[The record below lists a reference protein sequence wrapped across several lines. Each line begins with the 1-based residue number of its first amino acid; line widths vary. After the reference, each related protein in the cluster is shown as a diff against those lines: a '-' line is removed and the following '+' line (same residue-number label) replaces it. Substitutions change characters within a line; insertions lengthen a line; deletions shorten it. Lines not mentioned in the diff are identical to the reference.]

1 MEQIKN
7 DQLTV
12 EISAHGAE
20 LKSIK
25 DADGNEYLWDGDKEF
40 WGGQSPLLFPIV
52 GGLWKGVYRI
62 GDKEY
67 SLPRHGFGKL
77 VDFKL
82 VGKTGDRLTFAL
94 IDNEET
100 FENYPYHFNLAVSYR
115 LAGNELHVIWHVENT
130 DDKVIYFQI
139 GGHPAFK
146 VPGCKKG
153 EKLKAFLKLDNEAPT
168 RLFATIGGCID
179 PNARET
185 VQTDN
190 GILEVTDES
199 FADDAYIFDK
209 SQVKQISLLNEKC
222 EPHVTVEFKTPA
234 VGVWN
239 PGNHAPFVCIEPWF
253 GTCDWAEYTGE
264 FKDKYMMN
272 SLQPGAS
279 FMSEYIIR
287 IEK

>member
-1 MEQIKN
+1 MP
-7 DQLTV
+7 
-12 EISAHGAE
+12 S
-20 LKSIK
+20 
-25 DADGNEYLWDGDKEF
+25 
-40 WGGQSPLLFPIV
+40 LL
-52 GGLWKGVYRI
+52 
-62 GDKEY
+62 
-67 SLPRHGFGKL
+67 LPG
-77 VDFKL
+77 
-82 VGKTGDRLTFAL
+82 
-94 IDNEET
+94 
-100 FENYPYHFNLAVSYR
+100 
-115 LAGNELHVIWHVENT
+115 
-130 DDKVIYFQI
+130 
-139 GGHPAFK
+139 
-146 VPGCKKG
+146 
-153 EKLKAFLKLDNEAPT
+153 
-168 RLFATIGGCID
+168 
-179 PNARET
+179 ARET

-209 SQVKQISLLNEKC
+209 SQVKQISLLNEKG

>member
-1 MEQIKN
+1 MQTLSN
-7 DQLTV
+7 DILSVTIA
-12 EISAHGAE
+12 ERGAE
-20 LKSIK
+20 MQSIR
-25 DADGNEYLWDGDKEF
+25 DAQGHEYLWQADPKY
-40 WGGQSPLLFPIV
+40 WAKHSPTLFPIV
-52 GGLWKGVYRI
+52 CGLWNDTYHLDG
-62 GDKEY
+62 KEY
-67 SLPRHGFGKL
+67 HMLRHGFASKSDFTL
-77 VDFKL
+77 VA
-82 VGKTGDRLTFAL
+82 KTDHRVTFAL
-94 IDNEET
+94 TESEET
-100 FENYPYHFNLAVSYR
+100 LKVYPFHFNLAVSYR

-146 VPGCKKG
+146 VPGCEKG
-153 EKLKAFLKLDNEAPT
+153 EKLKATLKLDNEAPS
-168 RLFATIGGCID
+168 RLFATIGGCVD

-209 SQVKQISLLNEKC
+209 SQVKQISLLNEKG